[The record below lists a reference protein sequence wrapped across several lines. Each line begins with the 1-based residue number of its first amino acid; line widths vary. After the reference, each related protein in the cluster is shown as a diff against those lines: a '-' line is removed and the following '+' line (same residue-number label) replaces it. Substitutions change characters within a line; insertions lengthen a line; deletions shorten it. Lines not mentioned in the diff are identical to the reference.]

1 MKIKILQADITE
13 IEADAIVN
21 AANSSLKMSD
31 LNFIK
36 LKPIWVGIIR
46 FTKSAKVII
55 PVILTQAFRSK

>member
-46 FTKSAKVII
+46 FTKSAKA
-55 PVILTQAFRSK
+55 LC